1 MSTGSK
7 IAPIAAIAAAL
18 LLGSAAHA
26 DERSF
31 PVGSFDRLASS
42 GSADVT
48 VNTGKTPGVRVTASK
63 ETLDRMDIR
72 VDGSTLRI
80 GMKKGGWGVHWDSG
94 KIKVAVTV
102 PMLRSVDLA
111 GSGSLTVDRI
121 KVPEFSASISGS
133 GEASLPALDADKVKL
148 SIAGSGEFDAAGRC
162 GDAHVNISG
171 SGDVR
176 IGKLQ
181 CTNLHASIAGS
192 GDLDAFATATA
203 SISVAGSGDVR
214 VRGGAKCSTSK
225 AGSGTVT
232 CG

>member
-1 MSTGSK
+1 MIMFRTTTV
-7 IAPIAAIAAAL
+7 AATVATVVLLAAT
-18 LLGSAAHA
+18 AARA
-26 DERSF
+26 EERSF

-48 VNTGKTPGVRVTASK
+48 VTTGKTPSVRVTASK
-63 ETLDRMDIR
+63 DTLDRLDIR
-72 VDGSTLRI
+72 VEGSTLRI
-80 GMKKGGWGVHWDSG
+80 GMKKSTWGNWNSG
-94 KIKVAVTV
+94 DIKVMVTV
-102 PMLRSVDLA
+102 PMLHGVDLA
-111 GSGSLTVDRI
+111 GSGTLSVDRI

-133 GEASLPALDADKVKL
+133 GEASLPSLDADKVKL

-162 GDAHVNISG
+162 GDARINISG

-181 CTNLHASIAGS
+181 CANLHVSIAGS
-192 GDLDAFATATA
+192 GDLDAYATATA
-203 SISVAGSGDVR
+203 NISVAGSGDAR
-214 VRGGAKCSTSK
+214 IRGGAKCSTSK

>member
-1 MSTGSK
+1 MNIRT
-7 IAPIAAIAAAL
+7 IPAIATCL
-18 LLGSAAHA
+18 LLVAAA
-26 DERSF
+26 ASTAARAEERSF
-31 PVGSFDRLASS
+31 PVTGFDRLASS
-42 GSADVT
+42 GSADITVT
-48 VNTGKTPGVRVTASK
+48 TGKVPSVRVEASK
-63 ETLDRMDIR
+63 DTLDRLDIR

-80 GMKKGGWGVHWDSG
+80 GMKKNIWGNWNSG
-94 KIKVAVTV
+94 DIKIAVTV

-133 GEASLPALDADKVKL
+133 GEASLPSLDADKVKL

-176 IGKLQ
+176 IAKLQ
-181 CTNLHASIAGS
+181 CATLHASIAGS
-192 GDLDAFATATA
+192 GDLDAYATATA
-203 SISVAGSGDVR
+203 NISVAGSGDVR

-232 CG
+232 CN